1 MTKLRI
7 AFSCLFT
14 SLGLATSFAKATKPK
29 PTLEE
34 VRRIWDKASHEGKT
48 SIYLAKVKFGN

>member
-7 AFSCLFT
+7 AFSCL
-14 SLGLATSFAKATKPK
+14 ATSFAKETKPK
-29 PTLEE
+29 PTLVE

>member
-7 AFSCLFT
+7 AFCCLFT
-14 SLGLATSFAKATKPK
+14 SLGLATSFAKETKPK
-29 PTLEE
+29 PTLVE